1 MAVTCCCLLFVAV
14 AVGGGGVSIIDG
26 GPWLQHTTD
35 TSSVNI
41 PHLGQTYHRFPVH
54 DLDLPDKADI
64 SIPDLA

>member
-1 MAVTCCCLLFVAV
+1 MAETCCCLLFVAV

-26 GPWLQHTTD
+26 SWLQHTTD